1 MSLQT
6 RSMERTSAGE
16 KQQTWQ
22 QYRIFIEEMNT
33 LIGSALVEEFRND
46 HENDINPNI
55 IVGNGERLPRGAT
68 KLINAADLKELG
80 QIVLDSDIVIFH
92 QNYCQAEY
100 AYKLLKHGQ
109 YQQSKIFILIS
120 NPLTWSTTQ
129 LKDRKNDET
138 AMRQSMGGDVEDQPF
153 LKKYE
158 KFTENDLPMRKIH
171 FLERLKYLEQQ
182 IIVCDKP
189 QLHAYVITPGL
200 VYGNGE
206 DILYDLF
213 KTAWMTPDAELP
225 IYGDGN
231 NIIPMIHVN
240 DLANIVNK
248 TVTLTP
254 NEKYIFAVDYDNM
267 TQKKLV
273 TTIAKS
279 VGNGVT
285 KNVTTPTEKMLTIN
299 VWLRPTQV
307 FESEDQY
314 IDAKKN
320 PIIIWQCKE
329 GFAKNILKIREQFK
343 LYRGLDTVK
352 LIAHGGTASG
362 KSNLCKQLA
371 NFYRIPHI
379 QIKPLIQELIE
390 QQSELGELVRTT
402 LQQVKDQLV
411 AEALAIFEAEKKK
424 KKVPKGQPEPVFDPS
439 GIQPRL
445 PDSVLIQVYRWR
457 LEQNDAQNL
466 GYVLDG
472 FPKTLEQYEK
482 LFVKEEGQ
490 LIESLKPKGVIYL
503 EYPDDQLKEKAK
515 LILDNPRYS
524 EEQVVKRL
532 ANFRKNN
539 EQLLQQYEQ
548 FDIKRISD
556 QESAFEQSK
565 DFITRNGPILVLQD
579 VKEEEVVQIE
589 EQQDDCTPSHQV
601 STLQQEKVAAV
612 QQSQVQQSQVGPK
625 KKGDQLNK
633 SINESRL
640 SKDNKKLT
648 DEQKQDLI
656 RQQERE
662 LLDQRSQPL
671 RQYLADNVVPFL
683 TEGLINICE
692 KHPENPLQFLA
703 DFLEQK
709 GNELQQLGQ

>member
-16 KQQTWQ
+16 KQQTWH
-22 QYRIFIEEMNT
+22 QYRIFIEEVNS

-46 HENDINPNI
+46 NENDVNPNI
-55 IVGNGERLPRGAT
+55 IVGNGENLPRGAT
-68 KLINAADLKELG
+68 KLINAADPKELG
-80 QIVLDSDIVIFH
+80 QIVLDCDIVIFH
-92 QNYCQAEY
+92 QNYCRAEY

-109 YQQSKIFILIS
+109 YQQTKTFILIS
-120 NPLTWSTTQ
+120 NPMTWSTTP
-129 LKDRKNDET
+129 LKERKIDET
-138 AMRQSMGGDVEDQPF
+138 AIRQSMGGDTEDQPIF
-153 LKKYE
+153 KKYD
-158 KFTENDLPMRKIH
+158 KFTENDLPIRKIN
-171 FLERLKYLEQQ
+171 FLERLKHLEQQ

-189 QLHAYVITPGL
+189 LLHAYIITPGL

-231 NIIPMIHVN
+231 NIIPMIHAN

-254 NEKYIFAVDYDNM
+254 NEKYIFAVDYENM
-267 TQKKLV
+267 TQKKLIN
-273 TTIAKS
+273 TIAKS
-279 VGNGVT
+279 VGNGFT
-285 KNVTTPTEKMLTIN
+285 KNVTTATEKLLTIN

-307 FESEDQY
+307 FESDDQY
-314 IDAKKN
+314 IDANKN
-320 PIIIWQCKE
+320 PIILWQSKE
-329 GFAKNILKIREQFK
+329 GFTKNIIKIREQFK
-343 LYRGLDTVK
+343 QYRGLDTVK
-352 LIAHGGTASG
+352 LIVHGGTTSG

-390 QQSELGELVRTT
+390 QQSELGELVRNT
-402 LQQVKDQLV
+402 LTQVKDQLV

-445 PDSVLIQVYRWR
+445 PDSVLIQVYKWR
-457 LEQNDAQNL
+457 LDQNDAQNL

-482 LFVKEEGQ
+482 LFLNEEGQ
-490 LIESLKPKGVIYL
+490 LIESIKPKGVIYL
-503 EYPDDQLKEKAK
+503 EYTDDQLKERAK
-515 LILDNPRYS
+515 QINDNPRYS
-524 EEQVVKRL
+524 EDLVVKRL

-539 EQLLQQYEQ
+539 EQLLSQYEQ
-548 FDIKRISD
+548 LDIKRISD
-556 QESAFEQSK
+556 SENAFELTK

-579 VKEEEVVQIE
+579 VKDEEVVQMD
-589 EQQDDCTPSHQV
+589 EQQDDVSPSPQI
-601 STLQQEKVAAV
+601 SSIQQEKVAAV
-612 QQSQVQQSQVGPK
+612 QQSQFQQSQVGPK

-633 SINESRL
+633 SINESRQ

-709 GNELQQLGQ
+709 GNELQALGQ